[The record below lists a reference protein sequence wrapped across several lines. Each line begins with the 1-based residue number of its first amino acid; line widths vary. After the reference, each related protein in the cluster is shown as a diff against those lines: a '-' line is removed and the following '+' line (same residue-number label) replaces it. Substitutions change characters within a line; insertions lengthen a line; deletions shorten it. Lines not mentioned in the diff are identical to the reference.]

1 MNLILDCTHGTRKA
15 SFAEGL
21 LELLEEDAL
30 LSAVDR
36 INDYL
41 AKIGKA
47 LVPTRN
53 ENRLSTQLRSISAN
67 ADGGNAASAHEH
79 EQGHE
84 RDHAHEHEHHSVDEV
99 FTIIESMHLPS
110 KIEMD
115 IFGVYDF
122 LAKAEAKAHNVDL
135 VDVHFHE
142 VGNLDAISYITVSAI
157 AMNEIS
163 PEIVSATPICTG
175 FGFVDCAHGRLP
187 IPAPATANILEG
199 RPTFPGNEE
208 GELTTPTGA
217 ALACYYA
224 FGFIDDTAFA
234 RVKEDADG
242 DILVAKVG

>member
-21 LELLEEDAL
+21 LELLGDDTL
-30 LSAVDR
+30 LSVVDR

-47 LVPTRN
+47 LVLARN
-53 ENRLSTQLRSISAN
+53 ESRLSTQLRSTSVN
-67 ADGGNAASAHEH
+67 ADAGNAVDDHEH
-79 EQGHE
+79 EQEHE
-84 RDHAHEHEHHSVDEV
+84 HDHGHEHEHHSVDEV

-110 KIEMD
+110 KIETD
-115 IFGVYDF
+115 IFGVYDL

-163 PEIVSATPICTG
+163 PEIVSATSICTG

-208 GELTTPTGA
+208 GELTTPTGV

-224 FGFIDDTAFA
+224 FGFIDDTAFE